1 MVQELSNVIEDQ
13 GSSHPPALLSSAYW
27 LFSSWSQA
35 GCHSHKHTVLW
46 LREMRFSLLG
56 AKQVVGLY
64 KIGDRSKFGT
74 EGIIIGSGNNIE
86 NAESKNSTEFF
97 SLHTSPLLAPGE
109 DDHHL
114 L

>member
-13 GSSHPPALLSSAYW
+13 GSSHPPALPSSAYW

-56 AKQVVGLY
+56 AKQVSGLY
-64 KIGDRSKFGT
+64 KIGDLLKKKK
-74 EGIIIGSGNNIE
+74 GIQVLGRQLTMSNTIFMI
-86 NAESKNSTEFF
+86 
-97 SLHTSPLLAPGE
+97 
-109 DDHHL
+109 
-114 L
+114 